1 MFMLRE
7 TLPDLK
13 SKIRFIHAV
22 PGAPSVDIYSQ
33 GVLLKSN
40 LSFGD
45 LSEYVEL
52 SPGDYTLDLYPSGTY
67 ATALFSSNLTIK
79 PNSYSTVSIVTN
91 NSVISFF
98 VLTDTAS
105 KASPDIS
112 FLRFINLS
120 PNSPLLSLSIRNRDT
135 LFNSVEY
142 LETTGYY
149 PLSPGIYNFTL
160 SFAGASVVTKTLSN
174 VTLVPGGFE
183 TVYVI
188 GLLDGIPDIGYI
200 LSTDGRT

>member
-7 TLPDLK
+7 TLPNLK

-22 PGAPSVDIYSQ
+22 PGAPSIDIYSK

-40 LSFGD
+40 VSFGD
-45 LSEYVEL
+45 LSEYIEL

-67 ATALFSSNLTIK
+67 DTPFFSGNLTIK
-79 PNSYSTVSIVTN
+79 PNSYSTVSVVTN

-98 VLTDTAS
+98 VLKDTAS
-105 KASPDIS
+105 KASSDIS

-120 PNSPLLSLSIRNRDT
+120 PNAPLLSLSIRNRDT
-135 LFNSVEY
+135 LFNNVEY

-160 SFAGASVVTKTLSN
+160 AFSSASAVSKTLTN
-174 VTLVPGGFE
+174 VTLLPGEFE
-183 TVYVI
+183 TIYVI

-200 LSTDGRT
+200 LSRDGRT